1 MRQSSSTGRGTNAA
15 GRRPTAPANGS
26 AAAPQQ
32 QQQRRV
38 AAGGGYP
45 GASTVAQFDVNS
57 GNSQAIPNIGQ
68 MQNIFL
74 EGTRPDLAR
83 LNNPQRQAAPQAQ
96 LQRTFTIRNDVNLKK
111 NSLRLVADEEHSER
125 YHLEFV
131 FDAAAECGITV
142 HYAATEISGEPRPR
156 FVPLKEGTS
165 HPKEYFPKG
174 MGQTFRTR
182 PENAL
187 DLALYSAEDLRY
199 DPGVA
204 RFPVAILLEAGGP
217 EASSVAHSAVQP
229 RSTNPIPTVTLP
241 LTLTLTLI

>member
-1 MRQSSSTGRGTNAA
+1 MGQSSSTGRDTNAA

-26 AAAPQQ
+26 AAAQQQQ

-142 HYAATEISGEPRPR
+142 HYAATEISGAPSLPSPEPRAP
-156 FVPLKEGTS
+156 
-165 HPKEYFPKG
+165 
-174 MGQTFRTR
+174 
-182 PENAL
+182 
-187 DLALYSAEDLRY
+187 
-199 DPGVA
+199 DP
-204 RFPVAILLEAGGP
+204 
-217 EASSVAHSAVQP
+217 
-229 RSTNPIPTVTLP
+229 NPDP
-241 LTLTLTLI
+241 

>member
-1 MRQSSSTGRGTNAA
+1 M
-15 GRRPTAPANGS
+15 
-26 AAAPQQ
+26 
-32 QQQRRV
+32 
-38 AAGGGYP
+38 
-45 GASTVAQFDVNS
+45 
-57 GNSQAIPNIGQ
+57 
-68 MQNIFL
+68 
-74 EGTRPDLAR
+74 
-83 LNNPQRQAAPQAQ
+83 
-96 LQRTFTIRNDVNLKK
+96 
-111 NSLRLVADEEHSER
+111 
-125 YHLEFV
+125 
-131 FDAAAECGITV
+131 